1 MTLLFDQNISFKV
14 AQKIKDV
21 FPGAKHLSD
30 LRIESYSD
38 VEIWQYAKTHNYCIV
53 TYDFD
58 FIDLST
64 LKGFPP
70 KIIWLR
76 IGNSTTEKICN
87 KLISDVGLIN
97 EFLNSSDIAF
107 LEIK

>member
-1 MTLLFDQNISFKV
+1 MRLLFDQNISFKV
-14 AQKIKDV
+14 AKRIQDV

-30 LRIESYSD
+30 LRIEHYQD
-38 VEIWQYAKTHNYCIV
+38 MEIWKYAKEENYCIV
-53 TYDFD
+53 TFDSD
-58 FIDLST
+58 FIDIST

-76 IGNSTTEKICN
+76 IGNTSTDNIVERLRKESGTIIDF
-87 KLISDVGLIN
+87 ISSHD
-97 EFLNSSDIAF
+97 EAF